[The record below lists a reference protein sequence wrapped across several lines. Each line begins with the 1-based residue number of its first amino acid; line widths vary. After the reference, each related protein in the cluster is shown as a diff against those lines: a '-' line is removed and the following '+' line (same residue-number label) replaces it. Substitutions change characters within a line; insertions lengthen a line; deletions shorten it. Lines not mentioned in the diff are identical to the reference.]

1 MSELYQ
7 NLDTNICKICGHSC
21 HCSDE
26 ESCCGEQCECK
37 NCDCKA
43 CNNCADCTDCADC
56 DNCKDCISDP
66 FCGWCDDRRIETL
79 VLDHVVGQ
87 A

>member
-21 HCSDE
+21 HCSDG

-37 NCDCKA
+37 NCDCKKEEKK
-43 CNNCADCTDCADC
+43 T
-56 DNCKDCISDP
+56 
-66 FCGWCDDRRIETL
+66 IEFEPDFNIT
-79 VLDHVVGQ
+79 VH
-87 A
+87 

>member
-37 NCDCKA
+37 NCDCKKEEKK
-43 CNNCADCTDCADC
+43 T
-56 DNCKDCISDP
+56 
-66 FCGWCDDRRIETL
+66 IEFEPDFNIT
-79 VLDHVVGQ
+79 VH
-87 A
+87 